1 MDNKVKRS
9 KFKSILGM
17 QDEISTKKLC
27 TLHDAWRAWENGEK
41 FPIAILG
48 DSTFDGNDTTGW
60 IENTI
65 GTDHQ
70 PTNAWST
77 KLQVLIQEYSNN
89 NNARIYNAGFSGEH
103 ALWGYEN
110 IDKIFSGVYA
120 DTKIMGIG
128 FGINDRLLYTNTQ
141 DYANNF
147 RQNIKNI
154 IEWCYEHS
162 IQPFLFTSQ
171 ATLEPATSFSEY
183 TLRTSENIN
192 SVANDIKKEL
202 ALEYG
207 IELIDLNFYTS
218 KFMLDSSSSLDN
230 IINNGI
236 HFKDLGAQYEAEVV
250 FSYLCPRVI
259 ITEGK
264 EFLGFNNQKSKGI
277 IDETKIIYNKEGI
290 VLYGE
295 KGKAYALFDK
305 KNKDDEQ
312 VIDYLVLNLNK
323 DNYLY
328 SNEILLSDRDLKARN
343 DDERPYVVI
352 NDINNFILKHT
363 FESNNLET
371 SFFKH
376 YKLTRLN
383 YGLNRIKVMSGKRT
397 KVCYGGLLIENPENL
412 NKTVNVGIFKDINSN
427 YHMNF
432 NEHNTFYNYAEDNVV
447 FKLKLD
453 TNAKSDLFIPI
464 FDTINTTIFLKAIGN
479 CFEIWK
485 AKRSSLNSLVD
496 NMENWE
502 KLCPVSLNINALEK
516 LKAGVFI
523 CINNLDI
530 KIYSDLNMKPFLIC
544 KINTVLGGGHFC
556 NFITSRYF
564 KESEIQPN
572 QFINLIVNRLG

>member
-1 MDNKVKRS
+1 MNSKAKKS
-9 KFKSILGM
+9 KFKNILGIE
-17 QDEISTKKLC
+17 DAVSTKKLY
-27 TLHDAWRAWENGEK
+27 TLRDAWRAWEHGEK
-41 FPIAILG
+41 FPLAIFG

-60 IENTI
+60 IGNTI

-70 PTNAWST
+70 PPNAWST
-77 KLQVLIQEYSNN
+77 KLQALVQAYSNN

-110 IDKIFSGVYA
+110 INKIFSGLYA

-128 FGINDRLLYTNTQ
+128 FGINDRLLYTNTK

-202 ALEYG
+202 ATEYG
-207 IELIDLNFYTS
+207 LELIDLNFYTS

-230 IINNGI
+230 IINEGI

-264 EFLGFNNQKSKGI
+264 EFLGFNTQKSKGI
-277 IDETKIIYNKEGI
+277 IDETKVICNKEGI
-290 VLYGE
+290 GLYGE
-295 KGKAYALFDK
+295 KGKAYAHFDK

-312 VIDYLVLNLNK
+312 IIDYLVLNLNK

-328 SNEILLSDRDLKARN
+328 SNEILLSDRDLKAGN
-343 DDERPYVVI
+343 DAERPYVVI

-376 YKLTRLN
+376 YKLSSLN
-383 YGLNRIKVMSGKRT
+383 YGLNRIRVMSGKRT
-397 KVCYGGLLIENPENL
+397 EVCYGGLLIEDPKNL
-412 NKTVNVGIFKDINSN
+412 NKTVNVGIFKDINSK
-427 YHMNF
+427 YHINF
-432 NEHNTFYNYAEDNVV
+432 DERNILYNYAEDNVV

-453 TNAKSDLFIPI
+453 TNSKSDLFIPI
-464 FDTINTTIFLKAIGN
+464 FDTISTTIFLKALDN
-479 CFEIWK
+479 CLEIWK
-485 AKRSSLNSLVD
+485 AERSSLNSLID
-496 NMENWE
+496 NMEKWE
-502 KLCPVSLNINALEK
+502 KWGAVSLNTHAFEK

-523 CINNLDI
+523 CVNNLDI
-530 KIYSDLNMKPFLIC
+530 KIYQDLNMKPLLTC
-544 KINTVLGGGHFC
+544 KINTVLGGGYFC
-556 NFITSRYF
+556 NFITSDYF
-564 KESEIQPN
+564 KESEIKPN
-572 QFINLIVNRLG
+572 QFINLIINRLG